1 MLNQQIV
8 TSTLK
13 SNTIDINEDSS
24 YNISFDS
31 DSILFFNLHSINQ
44 LSINVSVLDNV
55 RARIIFWSEEDS
67 DITIKENYE
76 VNRDAFLNIIY
87 GELSSGNINRHME
100 CNLYQGSEL
109 LVDGASVT
117 DSKKH
122 QTFIANHL
130 EGSTTSNLNNY
141 GIVSEGGNYFLDVV
155 GSIVKGA
162 TGSKAHQDSRI
173 LTISDNQSATVLP
186 QLLIDENDVEAS
198 HAATVGQID
207 EMQLYYMQS
216 RGLSE
221 MESMA
226 LLMSGYLMPIARA
239 ITDETLSLHV
249 EELINSKVS
258 EICSQTKK

>member
-1 MLNQQIV
+1 MLNKSIV
-8 TSTLK
+8 TSKLT
-13 SNTIDINEDSS
+13 SNTLTIKEDTIFDIT
-24 YNISFDS
+24 FDS
-31 DSILFFNLHSINQ
+31 DVILFFNIEKINH
-44 LSINVSVLDNV
+44 LNINVNVLDNV
-55 RARIIFWSEEDS
+55 NARIIYWSETTS
-67 DITIKENYE
+67 DMAIKEYYKL
-76 VNRDAFLNIIY
+76 NRDAYLNIIY
-87 GELSSGNINRHME
+87 GELSSGSLERHME
-100 CNLYQGSEL
+100 CDLYLGSEL

-117 DSKKH
+117 DSKKY

-130 EGSTTSNLNNY
+130 EGQTTSNLNNY
-141 GIVSEGGNYFLDVV
+141 GIVSAGGDFFIDVI

-162 TGSKAHQDSRI
+162 VGSKAHQDSRI
-173 LTISDNQSATVLP
+173 LTISEDQSATVLP

-207 EMQLYYMQS
+207 ELQLYYMQS

-239 ITDETLSLHV
+239 IKDEDLSKHV

-258 EICSQTKK
+258 EICYQASK

>member
-1 MLNQQIV
+1 MINKSIV
-8 TSTLK
+8 TSKLEN
-13 SNTIDINEDSS
+13 STINILEDTEFDIT
-24 YNISFDS
+24 FDS
-31 DSILFFNLHSINQ
+31 NVILFFNIDKIKNLGVKVN
-44 LSINVSVLDNV
+44 VLDNV
-55 RARIIFWSEEDS
+55 QARIIYWSETDS
-67 DITIKENYE
+67 DIEIKEYYK
-76 VNRDAFLNIIY
+76 VNNDAFLNLIY
-87 GELSSGNINRHME
+87 GELSSGNIIRYME
-100 CNLYQGSEL
+100 TDLYRGSEL

-117 DSKKH
+117 DTRKH

-130 EGSTTSNLNNY
+130 EGNTTSNLNNY

-162 TGSKAHQDSRI
+162 IGSKAHQDSRI
-173 LTISDNQSATVLP
+173 LTISDDQTATVIP

-207 EMQLYYMQS
+207 ENQLYYMQL

-239 ITDETLSLHV
+239 ITDEKLSEHV

-258 EICSQTKK
+258 EICFLASK

>member
-1 MLNQQIV
+1 MHKQSIV
-8 TSTLK
+8 TSKLT
-13 SNTIDINEDSS
+13 SNTISIDQDSS
-24 YNISFDS
+24 FDITFDS
-31 DSILFFNLHSINQ
+31 DIIIFFNIKEISKLDVKVNV
-44 LSINVSVLDNV
+44 LSNIS
-55 RARIIFWSEEDS
+55 ARIIFWNESNSNME
-67 DITIKENYE
+67 IKEYYKLDK
-76 VNRDAFLNIIY
+76 DAYLNLIY
-87 GELSSGNINRHME
+87 GELSDGNIVRHMVTD
-100 CNLYQGSEL
+100 LHQGSEI

-117 DSKKH
+117 DSDKN

-130 EGSTTSNLNNY
+130 ERNTTSNLNNY
-141 GIVSEGGNYFLDVV
+141 GIVSDGGNYFLDVI

-173 LTISDNQSATVLP
+173 LTISDNQKTTVVP
-186 QLLIDENDVEAS
+186 QLLIDENDIEAS

-239 ITDETLSLHV
+239 ITDQELSEHV

-258 EICSQTKK
+258 EICYQARK